1 MRKINDKEMAFIDK
15 NYKGVSCV
23 KMAQLLYE
31 NLGTKVN
38 KSTVND
44 YYLKKGYKS
53 GLTGKFNKNFEGMSE
68 DKINRIKSTQFKKGH
83 PPTNHKP
90 IGTIS
95 RRADYNYIKVSE
107 NNWELLYNVVW
118 EQHHGPKPKGTVIM
132 HIDGNRHND
141 DINNLILV
149 NKDEEL
155 LINQTKLTD
164 NAALNK
170 VIINNSRLQRK
181 IMNIKK

>member
-1 MRKINDKEMAFIDK
+1 MAFIDK

-31 NLGTKVN
+31 NLETKVN

-44 YYLKKGYKS
+44 YYLKMGYKS

-68 DKINRIKSTQFKKGH
+68 DRINRIKSTQFKKGH
-83 PPTNHKP
+83 TPTNHKP

-118 EQHHGPKPKGTVIM
+118 EKEHGSKPKGTMII
-132 HIDGNRHND
+132 HIDGNPHND
-141 DINNLILV
+141 DIDNLMLV
-149 NKDEEL
+149 KKSEEL
-155 LINQTKLTD
+155 LINQTKLTYD
-164 NAALNK
+164 VSLNK
-170 VIINNSRLQRK
+170 VIINNAKLQRK
-181 IMNIKK
+181 IYDIKK